1 MYPFVFLEA
10 KKAKLYALKAKKK
23 RSAIKRNLNI
33 EAGTQDTAG
42 FWCQA
47 IHKKFLQRFDT
58 SFDIKMMMKIY
69 AIKVIFKSHEPFQS
83 YQLK

>member
-1 MYPFVFLEA
+1 MS
-10 KKAKLYALKAKKK
+10 KLQVRESETVETL
-23 RSAIKRNLNI
+23 
-33 EAGTQDTAG
+33 TVG

-47 IHKKFLQRFDT
+47 IHKKFLKRFDT

-83 YQLK
+83 YQLKWDSSFSAVANNPTQNI